1 MKFKKSLIA
10 AAAVISCNL
19 VSAQVI
25 EGSTTA
31 TQTTIGSGAA
41 SQINGTA
48 VGALANAGAQS
59 VAVGGNANANAQ
71 GAVAV
76 GGCINVVC
84 LENGVVVNRPL
95 PVGAGSTA
103 VGGGSMTSG
112 DHSTALGANANASN
126 ANSVALGA
134 GSQTTRDNTVEVGGR
149 QITGLSAGS
158 AGTDAVNVNQ
168 LNGGLASTLNQAN
181 AYTDSK
187 VGQAVSQANA
197 YTDASS
203 TNTLNSANT
212 YTNTVATQTLNSAV
226 NYTNVV
232 AGQTLTTANNY
243 TDEKTKY
250 FASNGF
256 GGAAAVASGIRAT
269 AMGPDSVA
277 TGGNA
282 IAGGWGAVASADN
295 AVVFGATAKG
305 TAIYA
310 TAVGAGTNASG
321 IASSAFGH
329 GANAAGD
336 SSLALGQSSVATNA
350 GDVALG
356 SNSVTGATVGTKST
370 TLNGADYNFA
380 GSAPTSTV
388 SVGDV
393 GKERTVTNVAAGRLS
408 ATSTDAVN
416 GSQLHATN
424 TALNALGENVGNLGA
439 STASNLGAGSVYD
452 LKTGVVSAPSY
463 VINGVTYNNVGGA
476 FSALGSTLASN
487 NTNNL
492 PPAAA
497 TGGNSVAVG
506 PGSVADRDNT
516 ISFGTVGAERQLTN
530 VAPGTAATDAANLG
544 QVRSMVE
551 KSSGDSKAY
560 TDDRVNALN
569 AKLQK
574 QIASVGAM
582 AMAASALVPNARAEG
597 ATSISAAVGTYGG
610 ETALAAGVNYY
621 VSNNV
626 LINAK
631 VSMSTSGSAKAG
643 AAVGVTWGF

>member
-1 MKFKKSLIA
+1 MKFKMSLVA

-19 VSAQVI
+19 AHAQFV
-25 EGSTTA
+25 EGSTSS
-31 TQTTIGSGAA
+31 TQTTVGTGAA

-84 LENGVVVNRPL
+84 LENGVIVNRPL
-95 PVGAGSTA
+95 PVGTGSTA

-112 DHSTALGANANASN
+112 DHSTALGASANASN

-134 GSQTTRDNTVEVGGR
+134 GSRTTRDNTVEVGGR
-149 QITGLSAGS
+149 QITGVAAGA
-158 AGTDAVNVNQ
+158 AGTDAVNVDQ
-168 LNGGLASTLNQAN
+168 LNSGLGSTLNQAN

-197 YTDASS
+197 YTDSKVSQAVSQANS
-203 TNTLNSANT
+203 YTQTVAGQTLNSANS
-212 YTNTVATQTLNSAV
+212 YTNI
-226 NYTNVV
+226 V
-232 AGQTLTTANNY
+232 AGQTLNTANNY

-256 GGAAAVASGIRAT
+256 GGAAADASGIRAT

-277 TGGNA
+277 SGSNSLA
-282 IAGGWGAVASADN
+282 AGTDAKASAD
-295 AVVFGATAKG
+295 GALAMG
-305 TAIYA
+305 SHANA
-310 TAVGAGTNASG
+310 TAVYATSVGAASIASGAG
-321 IASSAFGH
+321 SSAFGH
-329 GANAAGD
+329 GSKALGE
-336 SSLALGQSSVATNA
+336 SSTAFGQSSIATNN

-356 SNSVTGATVGTKST
+356 AYSVTGATIATKSA
-370 TLNGADYNFA
+370 TLIGVDYSFA
-380 GSAPTSTV
+380 GNTPSSTV

-393 GKERTVTNVAAGRLS
+393 GKERTISNVAAGRLS

-424 TALNALGENVGNLGA
+424 TALNALGDNVGNLGT
-439 STASNLGAGSVYD
+439 STAANLGAGSVYD
-452 LKTGVVSAPSY
+452 SKTGSVSAPSY

-476 FSALGSTLASN
+476 FNALGSTIASN

-492 PPAAA
+492 PPAAS
-497 TGGNSVAVG
+497 TGNNSVAIG
-506 PGSVADRDNT
+506 PGSVSDRDNT
-516 ISFGTVGAERQLTN
+516 ISFGTIGAERQLTN

-544 QVRSMVE
+544 QVRTLVE
-551 KSSGDSKAY
+551 KSAGDSKAY

-574 QIASVGAM
+574 QIAGVGAM

-597 ATSISAAVGTYGG
+597 PTSISAAVGTYSG
-610 ETALAAGVNYY
+610 ETAVAAGVNYY

-631 VSMSTSGSAKAG
+631 VSVSTSGSAKAG